1 MKTELTIII
10 VSYNT
15 CDILRQCL
23 QKLYQN
29 SGDLTFEV
37 IVVDNASKDN
47 SVDMVR
53 AEFPHVR
60 LVNSQINLGFA
71 AANNVAF
78 RLGRGNYFILLNSDA
93 FIQPNTLQ
101 QFYDRMEEQKKVG
114 IAGGLLVNT
123 NGSCEPS
130 ARLFPSLLNDFLQM
144 SGLGSKFPK
153 SRFFGRYDRTWEH
166 PEISCETDWVPGAF
180 CIIRRSALKNVGYF
194 DERFFLYFEEVDLCK
209 RMKKRGYSIWYWGDL
224 SITHIGGESSKTV
237 SHELFSQAGAQL
249 TLWRMRSQL
258 LYYRKHKGF
267 IGAWLSK
274 TLEITWNALRRW
286 KNRRCTDVLSQEK
299 AEESN
304 TLIRLMK
311 QAWKETRGGKLSPP
325 KPW

>member
-1 MKTELTIII
+1 MKIELSIII

-15 CDILRQCL
+15 CDTLRECL

-29 SGDLTFEV
+29 TGDLAFEV

-47 SVDMVR
+47 SVEMVHT
-53 AEFPHVR
+53 EFPHVR

-78 RLGRGNYFILLNSDA
+78 RLSRGSYFILLNSDA
-93 FIQPNTLQ
+93 FIHPNTLQ
-101 QFYDRMEEQKKVG
+101 QFYDRMEDNKKIG
-114 IAGGLLVNT
+114 IAGGRLVNK

-130 ARLFPSLLNDFLQM
+130 ARLFPSLLNDFLQL
-144 SGLGSKFPK
+144 SGLGAKFPK
-153 SRFFGRYDRTWEH
+153 SRFFGRYNRTWEH
-166 PEISCETDWVPGAF
+166 PEISCETDWIPGPF
-180 CIIRRSALKNVGYF
+180 CIIRKSVLKNVGYF

-209 RMKKRGYSIWYWGDL
+209 RIKKRGYSVWYWGDL

-237 SHELFSQAGAQL
+237 SNELFSKSGAQL

-267 IGAWLSK
+267 IGACLSK
-274 TLEITWNALRRW
+274 TMEITWNVLRRW
-286 KNRRCTDVLSQEK
+286 KNNRCTDLLSQEK

-311 QAWKETRGGKLSPP
+311 QAWHETQGGKLSPP